1 MRRMAVMFV
10 FVCVAVV
17 PAFAQKPAT
26 APAVQTPEEM
36 LKDFRTGMQS
46 SKADLLAKSL
56 SLTAEEA
63 SKFWPVYDRYQKEQ
77 NGILDDQ
84 LKAIHHYVDNFDKL
98 DDTTAVA
105 LMNAN
110 FDRDARM
117 NATRKKWLGEFQK
130 VLPAKL
136 AVRAMQIDRMLSLA
150 QQLEVASR
158 LPLAH

>member
-1 MRRMAVMFV
+1 MRRMALMLGL
-10 FVCVAVV
+10 VCVIVV
-17 PAFAQKPAT
+17 PAFGQKAAPAT
-26 APAVQTPEEM
+26 AVQTPEEM

-63 SKFWPVYDRYQKEQ
+63 SKFWPVYDKYQKEQ

-84 LKAIHHYVDNFDKL
+84 LKAIHQYVNNFDKL
-98 DDTTAVA
+98 DDPTAVA

-117 NATRKKWLGEFQK
+117 NATRKKWLSEFQK
-130 VLPAKL
+130 ALPAKL

-150 QQLEVASR
+150 QQLELAAH